1 MIGPKFLKVGARGF
15 MSVLANDGSFS
26 APPPIP
32 IVHAETDMIRALQAE
47 FAAVERQDKTCCL
60 VIVKPEA
67 AEAGV
72 VAAVGERF
80 SRSLRPYDG
89 LFAFGT
95 GRYLISLPHI
105 KLEDTVTVMDRLRG
119 RIADHP
125 FEVEG
130 KSPILVPASL
140 GGAMIEAA
148 LPLQDNI
155 ARANQALNVA
165 LAGGGNQ
172 VCIWSSDLDVA

>member
-1 MIGPKFLKVGARGF
+1 MAGVRGF
-15 MSVLANDGSFS
+15 MPVLVNDGSFS

-32 IVHAETDMIRALQAE
+32 IVHGETDMVRALQAE
-47 FAAVERQDKTCCL
+47 FAAVQRQEKTCCL
-60 VIVKPEA
+60 VIAKPEA

-72 VAAVGERF
+72 IAAVGERF

-89 LFAFGT
+89 LFVFGT

-105 KLEDTVTVMDRLRG
+105 KPEDTVNVMDRLRG
-119 RIADHP
+119 RIADSP
-125 FEVEG
+125 VEVEG
-130 KSPILVPASL
+130 NGSILVPASF

-148 LPLQDNI
+148 FPLQDNI

-165 LAGGGNQ
+165 LAGGGNR
-172 VCIWSSDLDVA
+172 VCLWSSDLDTV